1 MSVHLYIM
9 YIMIHL
15 WVNNYASKT
24 HTSFMNMKR
33 QMQAWI
39 LPEFLV
45 LQLSS
50 HKKHLTWI
58 YTVSSYKNISGFQ
71 TFLSGR
77 FLLPNK
83 CTKNHDTQSKQKQ
96 KYTFKEG
103 LRVLES
109 QPPRQP
115 LPFLFASREVF

>member
-1 MSVHLYIM
+1 
-9 YIMIHL
+9 
-15 WVNNYASKT
+15 
-24 HTSFMNMKR
+24 MNMKR
-33 QMQAWI
+33 QMQTWI

-45 LQLSS
+45 VQLST
-50 HKKHLTWI
+50 HKKRLTLT

-83 CTKNHDTQSKQKQ
+83 STKNHDTQSKQKQ

-103 LRVLES
+103 LRVLEPH
-109 QPPRQP
+109 PPRQP
-115 LPFLFASREVF
+115 LPFLLASREVF